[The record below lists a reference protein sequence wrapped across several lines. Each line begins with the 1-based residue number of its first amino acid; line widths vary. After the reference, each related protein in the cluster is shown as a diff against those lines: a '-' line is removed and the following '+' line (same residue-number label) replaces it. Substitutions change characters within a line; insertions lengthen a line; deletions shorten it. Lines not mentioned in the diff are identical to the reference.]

1 MVQYKVTYFDIRGL
15 GETTRLILRAAGVD
29 FEDNRVTF
37 EQWGDLKSKTPTGK
51 LPLLEV
57 DGKQLPESGAINRFL
72 AAKHGLRP
80 KCDWENAQ
88 MESAVE
94 YFKDFST
101 EVRDWFRVCAG
112 MGQGD
117 KDKLYK
123 EVYAPAAD
131 RTFAR
136 LTDII
141 SKTSSGFLV
150 DSGLSWGDFFL
161 AESILTMQNFDT
173 EFGKKFP
180 KMVEYQKKVHSH
192 EKVKD
197 YISKRKESKF

>member
-1 MVQYKVTYFDIRGL
+1 MVQYKVTYFDLRGL
-15 GETTRLILRAAGVD
+15 GETTRLILNYAGEK
-29 FEDNRVTF
+29 FEDNRITF
-37 EQWGDLKSKTPTGK
+37 DQWPTLKGNTPTGK
-51 LPLLEV
+51 LPILEV

-72 AAKHGLRP
+72 ASKYGLRP
-80 KCDWENAQ
+80 KDDWENAQ
-88 MESAVE
+88 MESAIE

-101 EVRDWFRVCAG
+101 EVREWFRVCAG

-117 KDKLYK
+117 KDKLHK

-131 RTFAR
+131 RTFKR

-141 SKTSSGFLV
+141 SKSKSGFLA

-161 AESILTMQNFDT
+161 AESVLTMQNFDPD
-173 EFGKKFP
+173 FQKNFP

-192 EKVKD
+192 EKIKE
-197 YISKRKESKF
+197 YISKRKDSKF